1 MQINY
6 NLLSYLSS
14 VISKAP
20 LKLKVLIVLLTGFGF
35 LFSPLMAHA
44 DYSAP
49 SWWNG
54 DQCDSTHYNN
64 GNGHTPQLLI
74 TWSGI
79 QTCGY
84 GPNQNPYNWSD
95 VSVTMPA
102 ATAADYEW
110 ECTELVKR
118 YLYLAYSATALSSTN
133 GDQVVANYA
142 SNYPSKFK
150 SISNTTDSW
159 HGFPNVGDVISYSDV
174 HTAIITGVTVTDQ
187 TNGNATL
194 NLVEQNASL
203 SGTTTQ
209 QVIGWKIKGD
219 IDDPNDTGTDT
230 VTAWLTP
237 LQWSNNSPSGTTH
250 DAIQAMATSST
261 SNVWATGY
269 ESVANCGSNMPV
281 TYHND
286 GTGWTKYQPSYS
298 CGSNPYYLNGVA
310 TSSPSDAWVVGSYDP
325 TGSYHATLA
334 EHWTGSS
341 WSKVTSD
348 SPAPSGNNNDLFGV
362 AYAGTDVFAAG
373 WYYDGTAHLD
383 KPLIEKWNGTK
394 FAQQTVSVPTGVTHV
409 KLNSVAFSS
418 STSGW
423 AVGQGY
429 NGSGWYD
436 LFYQYNGTTW
446 TGTLGSIASP
456 SNLLSVSVLP
466 SGEAWAVGYGSTPL
480 IMHYTS
486 GSWTQDTSFNGSFPT
501 NTNLE
506 SVSADST
513 SDVWIAGYSGSGTP
527 YTMHYNGSA
536 WSQVSTPSVSGT
548 SELFGVAV
556 NSDVAWAGGFQNGT
570 TNPNPLTFKSL

>member
-95 VSVTMPA
+95 VSVTMPGA
-102 ATAADYEW
+102 SAADYEW

-150 SISNTTDSW
+150 STTNNTDSW
-159 HGFPNVGDVISYSDV
+159 HGFPNVGDVLSYSDV
-174 HTAIITGVTVTDQ
+174 HTAIISGVTVTDQ

-250 DAIQAMATSST
+250 DTIQAMATT
-261 SNVWATGY
+261 
-269 ESVANCGSNMPV
+269 VAAICLSPTTTMGLDGRNISPV
-281 TYHND
+281 T
-286 GTGWTKYQPSYS
+286 
-298 CGSNPYYLNGVA
+298 
-310 TSSPSDAWVVGSYDP
+310 VVGVIP
-325 TGSYHATLA
+325 TISTELRQAHPAMHGLLEVMTLLVVTML
-334 EHWTGSS
+334 HWPSTGQVPRGL
-341 WSKVTSD
+341 KL
-348 SPAPSGNNNDLFGV
+348 PAIALLQ
-362 AYAGTDVFAAG
+362 AG
-373 WYYDGTAHLD
+373 
-383 KPLIEKWNGTK
+383 I
-394 FAQQTVSVPTGVTHV
+394 
-409 KLNSVAFSS
+409 
-418 STSGW
+418 
-423 AVGQGY
+423 
-429 NGSGWYD
+429 
-436 LFYQYNGTTW
+436 TT
-446 TGTLGSIASP
+446 TCLA
-456 SNLLSVSVLP
+456 
-466 SGEAWAVGYGSTPL
+466 
-480 IMHYTS
+480 
-486 GSWTQDTSFNGSFPT
+486 
-501 NTNLE
+501 
-506 SVSADST
+506 
-513 SDVWIAGYSGSGTP
+513 
-527 YTMHYNGSA
+527 
-536 WSQVSTPSVSGT
+536 
-548 SELFGVAV
+548 
-556 NSDVAWAGGFQNGT
+556 
-570 TNPNPLTFKSL
+570 